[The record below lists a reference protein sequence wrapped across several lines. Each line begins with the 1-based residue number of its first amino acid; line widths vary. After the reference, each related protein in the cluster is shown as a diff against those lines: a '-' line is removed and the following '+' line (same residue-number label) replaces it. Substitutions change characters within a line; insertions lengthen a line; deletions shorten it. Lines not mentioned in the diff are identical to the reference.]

1 VSGPAQSTYSS
12 CDNDVFATKLNAPN
26 RVTRYTYD
34 GLLRLIGAVESPCSA
49 FAYGYD
55 NVGNRTSV
63 QVNGG
68 TPATAT
74 YDAADQCNGWTYDLA
89 GNLTSD
95 GTATFVYDALNRTT
109 SVTMGSQTRTNTYN
123 GDGALIKQ
131 VANGTTTYYSQDLVA
146 PLSQILQTKQGATT
160 ISLLYGMERLAS
172 KTGTTRTWYLGD
184 ALGSVR
190 RTTTE
195 AGVADLPIFYDPW
208 GTVESGMVP
217 TFGFTGEQHDTAL
230 GMVNLR
236 ARWYHTAKGTFT
248 AHRWRTSESWD
259 TIPYSHHGY
268 AYGLSNPIS
277 YRDPTGKY
285 PVDDRGDD
293 PYCQDGSRRPP
304 NGHCQYEEL
313 GSGAGTQLGG
323 GTGGMPPDNE
333 EYWDRLIHTRTELP
347 DPIAVFVQ
355 DKGQPGQ
362 EIHVPTDLGPDIA
375 IHLPTKL
382 GDDRLITTCPDDGFP
397 DFLTSR
403 KGGSKKGANPSAGQ
417 PRPGYTGPSGGY
429 PNNLPDDLQ
438 KGKPFRTL
446 EQARANPNVRPF
458 VGGPNGVQ
466 YKAQYIFVITS
477 DGDIRLGSR
486 PTHHHPDLVDGA
498 NVYGAGQIALDE
510 KGNII
515 EIDDFSGHY
524 YPRDPSVPFGRDF
537 FPYMKHLL
545 QEKGITVPDDVFHT
559 FR

>member
-248 AHRWRTSESWD
+248 AYPW
-259 TIPYSHHGY
+259 
-268 AYGLSNPIS
+268 L
-277 YRDPTGKY
+277 TGMPA
-285 PVDDRGDD
+285 PVDVYEHRNDHIPGRSFQLWFWRRLYTEVEYDPPRQRWNDGNRSPDEQLIETILSRLKVFPFEVAINTWLAVCVEWLQWCNVEEFLVEAKKRGISIAEARDI
-293 PYCQDGSRRPP
+293 PKHMAGMV
-304 NGHCQYEEL
+304 EL
-313 GSGAGTQLGG
+313 
-323 GTGGMPPDNE
+323 
-333 EYWDRLIHTRTELP
+333 
-347 DPIAVFVQ
+347 
-355 DKGQPGQ
+355 
-362 EIHVPTDLGPDIA
+362 
-375 IHLPTKL
+375 
-382 GDDRLITTCPDDGFP
+382 
-397 DFLTSR
+397 
-403 KGGSKKGANPSAGQ
+403 
-417 PRPGYTGPSGGY
+417 
-429 PNNLPDDLQ
+429 
-438 KGKPFRTL
+438 
-446 EQARANPNVRPF
+446 
-458 VGGPNGVQ
+458 
-466 YKAQYIFVITS
+466 
-477 DGDIRLGSR
+477 
-486 PTHHHPDLVDGA
+486 
-498 NVYGAGQIALDE
+498 VY
-510 KGNII
+510 
-515 EIDDFSGHY
+515 
-524 YPRDPSVPFGRDF
+524 V
-537 FPYMKHLL
+537 
-545 QEKGITVPDDVFHT
+545 
-559 FR
+559 